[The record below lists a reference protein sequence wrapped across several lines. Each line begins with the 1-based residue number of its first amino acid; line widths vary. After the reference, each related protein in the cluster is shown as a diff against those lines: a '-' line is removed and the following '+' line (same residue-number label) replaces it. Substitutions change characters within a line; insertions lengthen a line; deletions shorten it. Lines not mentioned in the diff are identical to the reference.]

1 MYYSNQSL
9 IEYTEYHTK
18 FILIKYI
25 FTNLTIYFIN
35 LNVSRE
41 TFKTRR
47 DIHLL
52 YECPFCLMF

>member
-9 IEYTEYHTK
+9 TEYTEYHTI

-52 YECPFCLMF
+52 